1 VPLPTGSNSAPDR
14 QLRRAILL
22 AVGLTLF
29 IVGVAV
35 ASTFIYLHQASKLSD
50 VKHER
55 TQLARELS
63 GARAQVSQQSD
74 ALTAARGKLTVT
86 KASLATA
93 NKKLRTTNKTL
104 TSTKADLEAA
114 KASSAAQFSVG
125 YSAGSGSSDVT
136 FNNGWDAG
144 YNSGWDYGYNAGYND
159 CAVDYYC

>member
-1 VPLPTGSNSAPDR
+1 VPLPKGSNSAPER
-14 QLRRAILL
+14 QVRRAILL

-29 IVGVAV
+29 IVAV
-35 ASTFIYLHQASKLSD
+35 AATSTFIYMHQASKLSD
-50 VKHER
+50 AKHER
-55 TQLARELS
+55 AQLARALS
-63 GARAQVSQQSD
+63 GARGQVAEQS
-74 ALTAARGKLTVT
+74 ASLTATRGKLTVT
-86 KASLATA
+86 KASLVTA

-114 KASSAAQFSVG
+114 KASSAAQYSVG

-136 FNNGWDAG
+136 FNSGWDAG